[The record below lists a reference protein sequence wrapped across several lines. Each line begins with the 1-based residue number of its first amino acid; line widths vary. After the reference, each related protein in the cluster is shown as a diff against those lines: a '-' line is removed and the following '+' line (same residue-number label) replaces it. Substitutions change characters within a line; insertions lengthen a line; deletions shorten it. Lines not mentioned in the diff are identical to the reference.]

1 MRVGEIMGVPQA
13 VLAPET
19 TVAVGLAVM
28 HECGAPSLP
37 VANREGILLGLVTLA
52 DLPRLL
58 AEAEARGSET
68 VRQHLSPHLVTA
80 TPEMDASRLAE
91 MMRYKAMKN
100 IMVTE
105 GKAFVRALSLDQAA
119 RVG

>member
-1 MRVGEIMGVPQA
+1 MGAPQA

-19 TVAVGLAVM
+19 TVAVALAMM

-37 VANREGILLGLVTLA
+37 VANKEGILLGLVTLA
-52 DLPRLL
+52 DLPRLP
-58 AEAEARGSET
+58 AEGEARGWET

-80 TPEMDASRLAE
+80 TPEMDVSRLAE
-91 MMRYKAMKN
+91 MMRYKGMEN

-105 GKAFVRALSLDQAA
+105 GRTLVGALSLEEAGRAA
-119 RVG
+119 